1 MKKKLNGR
9 FLTWGNHTS
18 KWSKIMRISFV
29 LLVAVFMQV
38 SATSYSQSQKVSL
51 KAGKV
56 TLPELFKMIQEQ
68 SDFDFFYQP
77 EAVEGAKSIL
87 LNGEQVEIELVL
99 KQALQGTGLD
109 FKIIDTDIVILPK
122 REVAPVASRVESI
135 QQTNGKVTGKVVDMT
150 GETIPGVS
158 VMIKGTSVGTITN
171 IDGIYELSNVAEG
184 AVIVYSFIGFTTQE
198 VNVAGRT
205 EINITLAEEVTGL
218 DEVVVVGYGSMERK
232 QITSAV
238 ASINTSDLPTVA
250 ASSPVQQLQG
260 RIAGLNISNPS
271 GSDPNGSP
279 KILIRGMTS
288 IQGGAPL
295 IIVDG
300 VVVGSLDVVA
310 PEDIESFSVLKDG
323 SAAAIYG
330 SRGTN
335 GVILITTKGGAK
347 DKTTVEY
354 SGYYAFDQVSD
365 RPDIL
370 TADEFRALGEV
381 MAVDEDVLGTASTD
395 WYEEL
400 LQSNH
405 NMVHNLAFSGGSEKS
420 NYRASIDYMD
430 NKGIALNSF
439 KKRLNGRINVNHKA
453 IDDKLNVRLSLTAS
467 QANYRGANYGLFG
480 NAARFNPTKPVF
492 DENGEY
498 TTFNEFGLDNP
509 LNILDTDT
517 QENKSKVV
525 LANIFAEYEVLEGL
539 KVGGRAAWK
548 VEDSNSG
555 KYISSE
561 RENFQEEDIKGQ
573 ASTTNFHS
581 YRNTYEAN
589 VSYRKRIEKHDFSL
603 MGNFTHEN
611 DLWYWYYRMNSNFV
625 SDKFLW
631 HDMGSGMSLN
641 DSELPGGAS
650 MTPPYDWQRPSRAEK
665 TVQSWRGRL
674 VYSYHDRYMMTVSY
688 NREGSSIFGDDNKW
702 GNFYG
707 ISGGWTLTE
716 ENFMESVP
724 FINYMK
730 LRVGYGETGN
740 PAAPPYS
747 SLSTVIQ
754 EGLPYVFNGKM
765 INAYALEKN
774 PNPTLAW
781 ERKAEVNLGIDYAIW
796 NNRLDGTIDIYSRK
810 TKDMLYNAAAPVP
823 SLIKPTRQSNIG
835 EVSNKGIEFSLNAKI
850 FKNTAIKWNT
860 SFNISFEKNEIEK
873 LSNNNEEPA
882 PYYEGELSGNGLGYT
897 YWIMEGG
904 SIGDFY
910 GHRFAGFDENGK
922 WLFYNNENKKV
933 SKDDITEDDRAVLG
947 NGMPNYFLGLTNR
960 LEYKNFDLE
969 VFMRGAFD
977 YQILNVGRLY
987 QENLTKFP
995 ENNIYT
1001 SAVNS
1006 PLRDDPRYSDYYLE
1020 EGDYLKIE
1028 NISLGYTFNTSNW
1041 KHVSSARL
1049 YASCSNVYTFTNY
1062 SGLSPELGGH
1072 TGLTPGFDN
1081 VKFYP
1086 VTRTFTLGAVIKF

>member
-1 MKKKLNGR
+1 
-9 FLTWGNHTS
+9 
-18 KWSKIMRISFV
+18 MRISFV

-122 REVAPVASRVESI
+122 KEVAPVASRVESI

-171 IDGIYELSNVAEG
+171 IDGVYELSNVAEG

-250 ASSPVQQLQG
+250 ASSPIQQLQG

-279 KILIRGMTS
+279 TILIRGMTS

-347 DKTTVEY
+347 DHSSVEY

-381 MAVDEDVLGTASTD
+381 MAVGDDVLGTASTD
-395 WYEEL
+395 WYEEM

-420 NYRASIDYMD
+420 SYRASIDYMD

-480 NAARFNPTKPVF
+480 NAAKFNPTKSVY

-498 TTFNEFGLDNP
+498 TAFDDFGLDNP
-509 LNILDTDT
+509 LNILNTET
-517 QENKSKVV
+517 QENKRKVV
-525 LANIFAEYEVLEGL
+525 LANVFAEYEVIEGL

-555 KYISSE
+555 SYISSK
-561 RENFQEEDIKGQ
+561 RESFVEEKIKGQ
-573 ASTTNFHS
+573 AYTSNFQS

-589 VSYRKRIEKHDFSL
+589 VSYRKRIANHDFSL
-603 MGNFTHEN
+603 MGNFTDETDLYYTYSMGNSGFVN
-611 DLWYWYYRMNSNFV
+611 DM
-625 SDKFLW
+625 FLW
-631 HDMGSGMSLN
+631 HSMGSGMKLKN
-641 DSELPGGAS
+641 PVDENGKPTEVGTAS
-650 MTPPYDWQRPSRAEK
+650 MGSDRAERH
-665 TVQSWRGRL
+665 VQSWRGRL
-674 VYSYHDRYMMTVSY
+674 VYSYKDKYMLTVSY
-688 NREGSSIFGDDNKW
+688 NHEGASIFGDANKW
-702 GNFYG
+702 GDFYG
-707 ISGGWTLTE
+707 VSGGWTISE
-716 ENFMESVP
+716 ESFMESVV
-724 FINYMK
+724 FVNYLK
-730 LRVGYGETGN
+730 LRIGYGETGN

-747 SLSTVIQ
+747 SLTTFIQ
-754 EGLPYVFNGKM
+754 EGLPYVFNGKLT
-765 INAYALEKN
+765 NAYALEKN

-781 ERKAEVNLGIDYAIW
+781 ERKKEINIGLDYNLW
-796 NNRLDGTIDIYSRK
+796 ENRLDGTIDVYSRK
-810 TKDMLYNAAAPVP
+810 TDGMLYNADAPVP
-823 SLIKPTRQSNIG
+823 SLIKPKRQSNIG
-835 EVSNKGIEFSLNAKI
+835 EVSNKGIEFSVNAKI
-850 FKNTAIKWNT
+850 LKNSALKWNAN
-860 SFNISFEKNEIEK
+860 FNISYEKNKIEK
-873 LSNNNEEPA
+873 LSNNNEDPT
-882 PYYEGELSGNGLGYT
+882 PQYLGNLSGNGLGST

-904 SIGDFY
+904 SIGDYY
-910 GHRFAGFDENGK
+910 GHRFARIDENGK
-922 WLFYNNENKKV
+922 WLFLNNEGMEV
-933 SKDDITEDDRAVLG
+933 DKDDITNDDRTVIG
-947 NGMPNYFLGLTNR
+947 NGMPNYFVGLTNR
-960 LEYKNFDLE
+960 IEYKSFDFE
-969 VFMRGAFD
+969 IFMRGAFD
-977 YQILNVGRLY
+977 YQILNAGRLY

-995 ENNIYT
+995 QNNIYT

-1006 PLRDDPRYSDYYLE
+1006 PLRDDPRFSDYYLE

-1028 NISLGYTFNTSNW
+1028 NISLGYNFNTSNW

-1081 VKFYP
+1081 MNFYP